1 MILLIFSYYNI
12 KNFGIKSKKL
22 LIILDLYQEFS
33 IFVQKFSQIMIHRI
47 LEEQIVSL
55 LGNGKAIVIMGA
67 RQVGKS
73 TLLESIFRDKE
84 KVLWMTGDDLD
95 VQELF
100 SQITSSRL
108 KALLGNSQY
117 LIIDEAQR
125 IPDIGL
131 RLKLIT
137 DQIKEVQVIA
147 TGSSSFELASKVN
160 ESLAGRKREFRMF
173 PVSFSEMVSHTNL
186 LEELRLI
193 PHRMVFGYYP
203 EVVSNPGNESVILKE
218 LSDSFLYKDI
228 LSLENINKPD
238 KIVRLLKALAFQI
251 GSQVSYNEVGQLVGL
266 DSKTV
271 ERYIDVLEKSHIIFR
286 LGTFSRNLRNELKSS
301 RKIYFWDLGI
311 RNLLIG
317 NLAQVENRTDVGA
330 LWENYVIAERLKY
343 NAYCYSIAQYWFW
356 RTQQQKEID
365 YLEEK
370 NGQLNA
376 YEFKWND
383 KKANVPAPE
392 SFSKAYPEAFF
403 KVITPKNVDEFLL

>member
-1 MILLIFSYYNI
+1 
-12 KNFGIKSKKL
+12 
-22 LIILDLYQEFS
+22 
-33 IFVQKFSQIMIHRI
+33 MIHRI
-47 LEEQIVSL
+47 LEEQITSI
-55 LGNGKAIVIMGA
+55 LGSGKAIIIMGA

-73 TLLESIFRDKE
+73 TLLESIFRNRE
-84 KVLWMTGDDLD
+84 ETLWMTGDDLD
-95 VQELF
+95 IQEMF
-100 SQITSSRL
+100 SQMTSTRL
-108 KALLGNSQY
+108 KALLGSSKT

-125 IPDIGL
+125 IPDVGL

-137 DQIKEVQVIA
+137 DHMKDIQVIA

-160 ESLAGRKREFRMF
+160 ESLVGRKREFRMF

-193 PHRMVFGYYP
+193 PHRMVYGYYP
-203 EVVSNPGNESVILKE
+203 EVVSNPGNESVVLKE

-271 ERYIDVLEKSHIIFR
+271 ERYVDILEKSYIIFR
-286 LGTFSRNLRNELKSS
+286 LGSFSRNLRNELKAS

-317 NLAQVENRTDVGA
+317 NLAQVENRADTGS
-330 LWENYVIAERLKY
+330 LWENFVIVERLKRNFY
-343 NAYCYSIAQYWFW
+343 RGSIAQYWFW

-365 YLEEK
+365 YLEEE
-370 NGQLNA
+370 NGLLHA
-376 YEFKWND
+376 YEFKWSD
-383 KKANVPAPE
+383 KKGSIRVPE
-392 SFSKAYPEAFF
+392 SFAKTYSDATFH
-403 KVITPKNVDEFLL
+403 VITPKTVDEFLL

>member
-1 MILLIFSYYNI
+1 
-12 KNFGIKSKKL
+12 
-22 LIILDLYQEFS
+22 
-33 IFVQKFSQIMIHRI
+33 MIHRI

-55 LGNGKAIVIMGA
+55 LGSGKAIVIMGA

-218 LSDSFLYKDI
+218 LSDSFLYKDM
-228 LSLENINKPD
+228 LSLENI
-238 KIVRLLKALAFQI
+238 I
-251 GSQVSYNEVGQLVGL
+251 YLVIMFKCIHKL
-266 DSKTV
+266 CRILIAV
-271 ERYIDVLEKSHIIFR
+271 HRVWLC
-286 LGTFSRNLRNELKSS
+286 TF
-301 RKIYFWDLGI
+301 
-311 RNLLIG
+311 
-317 NLAQVENRTDVGA
+317 
-330 LWENYVIAERLKY
+330 
-343 NAYCYSIAQYWFW
+343 
-356 RTQQQKEID
+356 
-365 YLEEK
+365 
-370 NGQLNA
+370 
-376 YEFKWND
+376 
-383 KKANVPAPE
+383 
-392 SFSKAYPEAFF
+392 
-403 KVITPKNVDEFLL
+403 